1 MDNKENKIVLSFIV
15 PALNEEANI
24 EATVKE
30 IGAAIK
36 ENSLL
41 DYEIILINDCSV
53 DSTPSI
59 MERLADSNRRI
70 KVIHNKTNLGLGGSY
85 KRGLIEAQFEYVML
99 VPGDNAWPSDSLGM
113 ILSKIGQ
120 ADMVIPYITDAKDK
134 SFFRF
139 LVSKGFT
146 FLINI
151 LFGLNIRYYN
161 GLVVHRK
168 DILNQITITTN
179 GFAYQAEALVKL
191 LKNGYS
197 YVEVGTPTIPRE
209 GGKSKAL
216 RLNNLYSVLKTI
228 LCLKR
233 ELNSKRN
240 RLQ

>member
-1 MDNKENKIVLSFIV
+1 MDNKKNEITLSFIV

-24 EATVKE
+24 EATVE
-30 IGAAIK
+30 QIQIAARGFFL
-36 ENSLL
+36 N
-41 DYEIILINDCSV
+41 YEIILVNDCSA
-53 DSTPSI
+53 DLTPAI
-59 MERLADSNRRI
+59 MENLAAQNNKIR
-70 KVIHNKTNLGLGGSY
+70 VLHNKNNLNLGGSY
-85 KRGLIEAQFEYVML
+85 KLGVSESQFDYVML

-139 LVSKGFT
+139 LASKGFT
-146 FLINI
+146 FLINT

-161 GLVVHRK
+161 GLVVHRR
-168 DILNQITITTN
+168 DILNQIRITTD

-191 LKNGYS
+191 LKKGCS

-240 RLQ
+240 RQQ